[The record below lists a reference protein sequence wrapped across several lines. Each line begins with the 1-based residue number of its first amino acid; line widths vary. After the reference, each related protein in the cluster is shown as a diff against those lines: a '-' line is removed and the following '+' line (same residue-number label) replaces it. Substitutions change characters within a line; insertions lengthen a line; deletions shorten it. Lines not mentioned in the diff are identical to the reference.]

1 MKQLEL
7 IRQKLVPTQD
17 SALTA
22 VPNPHLLKELWG
34 WDGLYQGKRDIFL
47 NPTLTSRLPLGEGS
61 EVRHMETL
69 VGKNARTSGS
79 LSPLGEEHTVTMA
92 APWAGL

>member
-7 IRQKLVPTQD
+7 IRQKLVPTRD

-61 EVRHMETL
+61 EVRHMETWWRRMPALL
-69 VGKNARTSGS
+69 VACR
-79 LSPLGEEHTVTMA
+79 
-92 APWAGL
+92 PWERSTQ